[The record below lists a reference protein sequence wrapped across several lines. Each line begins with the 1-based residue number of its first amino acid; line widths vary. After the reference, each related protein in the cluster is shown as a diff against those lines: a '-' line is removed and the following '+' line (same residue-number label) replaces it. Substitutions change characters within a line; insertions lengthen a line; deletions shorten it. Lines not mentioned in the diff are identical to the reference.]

1 MFQSLGTNAEIIIIY
16 CYIIM
21 PLQKRKKK
29 KKAPPKK
36 TGGMSQVQNVK
47 VVVNAA
53 GTAPR
58 RRRRAPAK
66 KKDAGFS
73 FGGGG
78 GGLAQVV
85 TGPSVSQDVL
95 QQSQE
100 LRQTLAMLQAGPQ
113 RNNAVLG
120 EAGQIEVPLIADDLP
135 VSRGQLKRVFGEVI
149 SQQSLQNQAMTQG
162 FEQYKA
168 LAGKQLDV
176 LESSVNSLSTQKADE
191 PAMSRSESPV
201 TLVPQPSPRGR
212 SPTVREA
219 STAAEAGTPP
229 PPSRRAPGR
238 APDVNDQIY
247 QRHVARQKGETNAD
261 LARLAGVSKSV
272 YEKIIAEGRKKGK

>member
-1 MFQSLGTNAEIIIIY
+1 
-16 CYIIM
+16 
-21 PLQKRKKK
+21 
-29 KKAPPKK
+29 
-36 TGGMSQVQNVK
+36 MSQVQNVK

-78 GGLAQVV
+78 GGAGLAQVV

-100 LRQTLAMLQAGPQ
+100 LRQTIAMLQAGPQ
-113 RNNAVLG
+113 RNKSLLG
-120 EAGQIEVPLIADDLP
+120 EPGQAELPLSPDNLP
-135 VSRGQLKRVFGEVI
+135 VSRGQLKFVMGSVI
-149 SQQSLQNQAMTQG
+149 EQQSLQNQAMTQG
-162 FEQYKA
+162 FEQYRA
-168 LAGKQLDV
+168 LAGKQLEV
-176 LESSVNSLSTQKADE
+176 LEQSVHSLSTADRPPE
-191 PAMSRSESPV
+191 QAMARSESPV
-201 TLVPQPSPRGR
+201 PLVSQPSPRGR

-229 PPSRRAPGR
+229 PTSRRAPGR
-238 APDVNDQIY
+238 PPDVNDQIY
-247 QRHVARQKGETNAD
+247 QRHVARKPGETNAD
-261 LARLAGVSKSV
+261 LAQLAGISKAT
-272 YEKIIAEGRKKGK
+272 YEKIVTAGRRKAGKS